1 MRTIAG
7 IFAGMAGFCCAVFGA
22 GPEFSVDGQGALS
35 ITLDGAGVL
44 KDEAPVMVDADWKS
58 VAEFP
63 VATPAGRE
71 ENGSVVSTWTDG
83 ASTMTRCVEALP
95 DGRLRIVWSMRF
107 RNGVS
112 AARHVELDLLLSG
125 GPRVRPV
132 GEPPRRLIVPV
143 GEKTVEITFAGFS
156 IPWVFEQRLNIVPT
170 VRFAV
175 RRSGLRSGRTGASAR
190 WNSPEDAPAICRG
203 SASWFPA

>member
-83 ASTMTRCVEALP
+83 ASTMTRSVEALP

-156 IPWVFEQRLNIVPT
+156 IPWVFEQRQKSESRLIL
-170 VRFAV
+170 A
-175 RRSGLRSGRTGASAR
+175 
-190 WNSPEDAPAICRG
+190 WNYDPAAINRIE
-203 SASWFPA
+203 STMLIEVIQRKATEEK

>member
-125 GPRVRPV
+125 RGFDRSANRRV
-132 GEPPRRLIVPV
+132 G
-143 GEKTVEITFAGFS
+143 
-156 IPWVFEQRLNIVPT
+156 
-170 VRFAV
+170 
-175 RRSGLRSGRTGASAR
+175 
-190 WNSPEDAPAICRG
+190 
-203 SASWFPA
+203 